1 MKHETTTINAE
12 KGGNKMKAV
21 IYARYSLSNVAH
33 NYIRKQ
39 IAACEK
45 YAEAHGIE
53 IVDTY
58 SDVGLATAPRTGFNQ
73 LLADAAEDK
82 FNLILV
88 FTFDRFAVK
97 VKDVKETCNVL
108 LDKKIDIVSVY
119 DGYTFNFEKFLASP
133 TIKFAITDD

>member
-1 MKHETTTINAE
+1 
-12 KGGNKMKAV
+12 MKAV

-45 YAEAHGIE
+45 YAEVHGIE
-53 IVDTY
+53 IVKTY
-58 SDVGLATAPRTGFNQ
+58 TDIGLATTPRAGYNQ

-88 FTFDRFAVK
+88 CTFDRFAVK
-97 VKDVKETCNVL
+97 VRDVKETCNVL
-108 LDKKIDIVSVY
+108 LEKKIDILSVY
-119 DGYTFNFEKFLASP
+119 DGYIFNFEKFLASP
-133 TIKFAITDD
+133 AVKFAITDD

>member
-12 KGGNKMKAV
+12 KGGNKVKAV

-45 YAEAHGIE
+45 YAEANGIE

-58 SDVGLATAPRTGFNQ
+58 ADVGLATSPRTGYNQ
-73 LLADAAEDK
+73 LLADAAKDK

-88 FTFDRFAVK
+88 CTFDRFAVK

-108 LDKKIDIVSVY
+108 LEKKIDILSVY
-119 DGYTFNFEKFLASP
+119 DGYIFNFEKFLASP
-133 TIKFAITDD
+133 AVKFAITDD